1 MNLNKSQIIDLL
13 PHREPMLLIDEL
25 TKIKKLHS
33 ATAIVNVRK
42 DSFFVQGHFPDNPIL
57 PGVIIIEALAQ
68 VSGILGFVTMNKTP
82 EEGSIYYFVGAD
94 NVRFRSPVVPPSILT
109 LESKKIQDRRGIW
122 KFDCKASLEE
132 NLVCSATILCADR
145 PK

>member
-1 MNLNKSQIIDLL
+1 
-13 PHREPMLLIDEL
+13 
-25 TKIKKLHS
+25 
-33 ATAIVNVRK
+33 
-42 DSFFVQGHFPDNPIL
+42 
-57 PGVIIIEALAQ
+57 
-68 VSGILGFVTMNKTP
+68 
-82 EEGSIYYFVGAD
+82 
-94 NVRFRSPVVPPSILT
+94 LT

>member
-1 MNLNKSQIIDLL
+1 
-13 PHREPMLLIDEL
+13 
-25 TKIKKLHS
+25 
-33 ATAIVNVRK
+33 
-42 DSFFVQGHFPDNPIL
+42 
-57 PGVIIIEALAQ
+57 
-68 VSGILGFVTMNKTP
+68 MNKTP
-82 EEGSIYYFVGAD
+82 EEGSMYYFVGAD

>member
-1 MNLNKSQIIDLL
+1 MIEKQDINRYL
-13 PHREPMLLIDEL
+13 PHRE
-25 TKIKKLHS
+25 
-33 ATAIVNVRK
+33 
-42 DSFFVQGHFPDNPIL
+42 
-57 PGVIIIEALAQ
+57 
-68 VSGILGFVTMNKTP
+68 
-82 EEGSIYYFVGAD
+82 
-94 NVRFRSPVVPPSILT
+94 PVVPPSILT